1 MDPLRTYE
9 LQSVASGLSL
19 CCDAPGAQSA
29 GSIAHGSTPG
39 ARRATV
45 RFLDTG
51 FGVTAGK
58 SENKAT
64 SAATGAL
71 GMGKP
76 PCTVGALDTAAQ
88 TVGWRLAAKL
98 AQIGSPRAAEPAQ
111 RAKRRHAAG
120 SMRGLAA
127 QPRVRSPTRRQLCA
141 RREQRRSAVQWKAG
155 CGGDAQPN
163 DHALYRWHIA

>member
-1 MDPLRTYE
+1 MIDPLRTDE

-45 RFLDTG
+45 LFLDTG

-64 SAATGAL
+64 SAATGVF

-76 PCTVGALDTAAQ
+76 PARWVLSTRLRTQWGA
-88 TVGWRLAAKL
+88 GRSRKL
-98 AQIGSPRAAEPAQ
+98 AQFGSSSEP
-111 RAKRRHAAG
+111 
-120 SMRGLAA
+120 
-127 QPRVRSPTRRQLCA
+127 
-141 RREQRRSAVQWKAG
+141 
-155 CGGDAQPN
+155 
-163 DHALYRWHIA
+163 

>member
-1 MDPLRTYE
+1 MMDPLRTYE
-9 LQSVASGLSL
+9 LQSLASGLSL

-45 RFLDTG
+45 LFLDTG

-76 PCTVGALDTAAQ
+76 PARWVLSTGRATEGGRRGQ
-88 TVGWRLAAKL
+88 T
-98 AQIGSPRAAEPAQ
+98 GS
-111 RAKRRHAAG
+111 
-120 SMRGLAA
+120 
-127 QPRVRSPTRRQLCA
+127 VRQSERFL
-141 RREQRRSAVQWKAG
+141 
-155 CGGDAQPN
+155 
-163 DHALYRWHIA
+163 L

>member
-1 MDPLRTYE
+1 MMDPLRTYE

-45 RFLDTG
+45 LFLDTG

-58 SENKAT
+58 SENRAT

-88 TVGWRLAAKL
+88 TVGW
-98 AQIGSPRAAEPAQ
+98 AQGRIAQTGHVRKPRAQQQRPAQ
-111 RAKRRHAAG
+111 SERRHAAG
-120 SMRGLAA
+120 SMRGLAG
-127 QPRVRSPTRRQLCA
+127 QPRVRSPTCRQLCA
-141 RREQRRSAVQWKAG
+141 RREGRRSALQWKAG

-163 DHALYRWHIA
+163 DRALY

>member
-1 MDPLRTYE
+1 MMDPLRTYE

-45 RFLDTG
+45 LFLDTG

-71 GMGKP
+71 GMGKHP
-76 PCTVGALDTAAQ
+76 ALWVLSTGRA
-88 TVGWRLAAKL
+88 TVGWGRRRKL
-98 AQIGSPRAAEPAQ
+98 AQLGSPS
-111 RAKRRHAAG
+111 AAG
-120 SMRGLAA
+120 SAER
-127 QPRVRSPTRRQLCA
+127 T
-141 RREQRRSAVQWKAG
+141 
-155 CGGDAQPN
+155 
-163 DHALYRWHIA
+163 

>member
-1 MDPLRTYE
+1 MMDPLRTYE

-45 RFLDTG
+45 LFLDTG

-88 TVGWRLAAKL
+88 TVGW
-98 AQIGSPRAAEPAQ
+98 AQAGAIAQ
-111 RAKRRHAAG
+111 TGHVR
-120 SMRGLAA
+120 
-127 QPRVRSPTRRQLCA
+127 QPRRSSR
-141 RREQRRSAVQWKAG
+141 AG
-155 CGGDAQPN
+155 AE
-163 DHALYRWHIA
+163 RT

>member
-1 MDPLRTYE
+1 MMDPLRTYE

-45 RFLDTG
+45 LFLDTG

-64 SAATGAL
+64 SAATGVF

-76 PCTVGALDTAAQ
+76 PARWVLSTRLRTQWGA
-88 TVGWRLAAKL
+88 GRSRKL
-98 AQIGSPRAAEPAQ
+98 AQFGSSSE
-111 RAKRRHAAG
+111 RRHAAG

-141 RREQRRSAVQWKAG
+141 RREGRRSAVQWKAG

>member
-1 MDPLRTYE
+1 MIDPLRTTE

-45 RFLDTG
+45 LFLDTG

-64 SAATGAL
+64 NAATGAL
-71 GMGKP
+71 GMGP
-76 PCTVGALDTAAQ
+76 LHGGCSRHGCAHSGVGAGRSRGGPQ
-88 TVGWRLAAKL
+88 TVSVW
-98 AQIGSPRAAEPAQ
+98 
-111 RAKRRHAAG
+111 
-120 SMRGLAA
+120 
-127 QPRVRSPTRRQLCA
+127 
-141 RREQRRSAVQWKAG
+141 
-155 CGGDAQPN
+155 
-163 DHALYRWHIA
+163 

>member
-1 MDPLRTYE
+1 MMDPLRTYE

-45 RFLDTG
+45 LFLDTG

-58 SENKAT
+58 SENRAT

-88 TVGWRLAAKL
+88 TVGW
-98 AQIGSPRAAEPAQ
+98 AQ
-111 RAKRRHAAG
+111 RAIAQT
-120 SMRGLAA
+120 GLVR
-127 QPRVRSPTRRQLCA
+127 QPRAQ
-141 RREQRRSAVQWKAG
+141 QRPGAERT
-155 CGGDAQPN
+155 
-163 DHALYRWHIA
+163 

>member
-1 MDPLRTYE
+1 MMDPLRTYE

-45 RFLDTG
+45 LFLDTG

-76 PCTVGALDTAAQ
+76 PARWVLSTGCATVGWAQGDRGAQ
-88 TVGWRLAAKL
+88 TVSVWQPER
-98 AQIGSPRAAEPAQ
+98 RAGAE
-111 RAKRRHAAG
+111 R
-120 SMRGLAA
+120 
-127 QPRVRSPTRRQLCA
+127 T
-141 RREQRRSAVQWKAG
+141 
-155 CGGDAQPN
+155 
-163 DHALYRWHIA
+163 

>member
-1 MDPLRTYE
+1 MMDPLRTYE

-45 RFLDTG
+45 LFLDTG

-58 SENKAT
+58 SENRAT

-88 TVGWRLAAKL
+88 RQWGRRAIAA
-98 AQIGSPRAAEPAQ
+98 ANWPR
-111 RAKRRHAAG
+111 
-120 SMRGLAA
+120 
-127 QPRVRSPTRRQLCA
+127 
-141 RREQRRSAVQWKAG
+141 
-155 CGGDAQPN
+155 
-163 DHALYRWHIA
+163 

>member
-45 RFLDTG
+45 LFLDTG

-64 SAATGAL
+64 SAAVADILEAEL
-71 GMGKP
+71 GVPKGRYYINFFDSERSNMGYN
-76 PCTVGALDTAAQ
+76 
-88 TVGWRLAAKL
+88 
-98 AQIGSPRAAEPAQ
+98 
-111 RAKRRHAAG
+111 
-120 SMRGLAA
+120 
-127 QPRVRSPTRRQLCA
+127 
-141 RREQRRSAVQWKAG
+141 
-155 CGGDAQPN
+155 GGTF
-163 DHALYRWHIA
+163 